1 MMQYRDNNLPKSYAG
16 DGNYVFIS
24 YSRKDKNI
32 VYADL
37 LEMNRLGVRFWYD
50 DGIAAGE
57 NWREVVANKIN
68 SPKCVGVIFYLSKN
82 TLFSEA
88 IEAEIKMVFGAK
100 TEEKKN
106 NFALLIDYD
115 NYSYSLDRVIESSL
129 KGCNDIALL
138 QRANLISSI
147 FAGDINYLFRS
158 SDARDLT
165 KHFYKMILR
174 ILSFGAISIDVLN
187 QLVPDYSDF
196 EFKNL
201 DSGLSI
207 SKYKGKEETVYIPL
221 NILGKNVVE
230 IGEEAFKD
238 NNYVKRIYVP
248 DSVTKLGSKSFY
260 RCRNLCEVNFDI
272 NESKLETIGY
282 KVFYDCFRLKK
293 LHIPIAVKKIGTQ
306 AFGECEFSDQTVD
319 ELYFYS
325 VEPPIFDMECADGSK
340 LFVPVISKQKYIDA
354 SGLPQNIFSVLD
366 IPANLSFKDNE
377 ISWSPVYGAFS
388 YEIDEDDIPIKIVKD
403 AQVDYE
409 CIDGLHTIKIRALG
423 SFKQKILSS
432 AFSEPIICGV
442 TAEEEFSLNKE
453 KDTVIKY
460 DGVGRIVV
468 LPEFIKKIKGGVL
481 VFYNVTELY
490 VPSQV
495 SEIDYSAVCGIK
507 KLIIHKDNPYF
518 YTKDGKIY
526 NRKTNE
532 FFRDVVLGETYEY
545 NGSIYNT
552 ETHMKVNK

>member
-1 MMQYRDNNLPKSYAG
+1 MIQYRDKNLPKPYEG
-16 DGNYVFIS
+16 DDNYVFIS
-24 YSRKDKNI
+24 YSRKDKDI

-57 NWREVVANKIN
+57 NWREIVANKIN

-88 IEAEIKMVFGAK
+88 IEAEIKMVFGANSV
-100 TEEKKN
+100 EKKN
-106 NFALLIDYD
+106 NFALLIDY
-115 NYSYSLDRVIESSL
+115 NNFSFSLDKIIENEL
-129 KGCNDIALL
+129 KDCSDITLL
-138 QRANLISSI
+138 QRANLISNI

-174 ILSFGAISIDVLN
+174 ILNFGAISIDVLN

-196 EFKNL
+196 EFETL
-201 DSGLSI
+201 DGGISI
-207 SKYKGKEETVYIPL
+207 SKYNGKEETVYIPS
-221 NILGKNVVE
+221 NIFGKDVIK
-230 IGEEAFKD
+230 IGKGAFKD
-238 NNYVKRIYVP
+238 NDYVKRIHVP
-248 DSVTKLGSKSFY
+248 NSVMELDSQCFY
-260 RCRNLCEVNFDI
+260 RCQNLCEVNFNI
-272 NESKLETIGY
+272 GESKLENIGY

-293 LHIPIAVKKIGTQ
+293 LHIPVAVKKIGVQ

-325 VEPPIFDMECADGSK
+325 IEPPIFDIECADGSK
-340 LFVPVISKQKYIDA
+340 LFVPVISKQKYIEA
-354 SGLPQNIFSVLD
+354 SRLPQNIFSVLD
-366 IPANLSFKDNE
+366 VPTNLSFKDNK
-377 ISWSPVYGAFS
+377 ISWSPVYGAVS

-403 AQVDYE
+403 TFVDYE
-409 CIDGLHTIKIRALG
+409 CDDGLHTIKIRALG

-432 AFSEPIICGV
+432 TFSEPLICGV
-442 TAEEEFSLNKE
+442 TAEEEFSFNKE
-453 KDTVIKY
+453 KDTVTMY
-460 DGVGRIVV
+460 GGVSRIVV
-468 LPEFIKKIKGGVL
+468 LPEYIKKIKGGVL
-481 VFYNVTELY
+481 IFYNVKELY

-495 SEIDYSAVCGIK
+495 CEIDYSAVCGIK
-507 KLIIHKDNPYF
+507 KLIIHKNNQYF

-532 FFRDVVLGETYEY
+532 FFRDEILGETYEY
-545 NGSIYNT
+545 NGIIYNT
-552 ETHMKVNK
+552 ETHMGVGK